1 MTLVPPGS
9 TIGIVGGGQL
19 GRMLGMA
26 AAQLGYRIHVFAPAS
41 GPAND
46 VASAFTEASY
56 HQSDR
61 LAAFAGAC
69 DVVTYEFEN
78 VPLGPLA
85 LIAGEVPVLP
95 GLKALE
101 IAQVRYAE
109 KGFVRDLG
117 GRTAPFEMAN
127 DVEELV
133 PALERVGL
141 PAIVKTV
148 RLGYDGKGQARVDD
162 MGQARQAWHAVGRQP
177 SIVEGFVDFSHEFSI
192 LIARGQGGATVA
204 YPPTWNVH
212 RGGIL
217 HRAAVPAPASI
228 AAQAAEAAALAE
240 RVAAALDYVGVLAL
254 EFFATAEGPVFNEMA
269 PRVHNSG
276 HWTIEGAETSQFE
289 NHIRAICGLPLGSTA
304 LTGRRVEMENLIG
317 DEAAGWPRILAERGA
332 HLHLYGKDEASPG
345 RKMGHVTRI
354 FAA

>member
-46 VASAFTEASY
+46 VASAFTQASY
-56 HQSDR
+56 DESDR
-61 LAAFAGAC
+61 LAAFAEAC

-78 VPLGPLA
+78 VPLDALA
-85 LIAGEVPVLP
+85 LIAGKVPILP

-101 IAQVRYAE
+101 IAQARHVE
-109 KGFVRDLG
+109 KAFVSDLG
-117 GRTAPFEMAN
+117 GRTAPFAVAG
-127 DVEELV
+127 DLGELV
-133 PALERVGL
+133 AALERVGL
-141 PAIVKTV
+141 PAIVKTL
-148 RLGYDGKGQARVDD
+148 RMGYDGKGQARVDD
-162 MGQARQAWHAVGRQP
+162 LAQAREAWDAVKRQP
-177 SIVEGFVDFSHEFSI
+177 SIVEGFVDFTHEFSI
-192 LIARGQGGATVA
+192 LIARGADGATMI
-204 YPPTWNVH
+204 YPAPWNEH

-217 HRAAVPAPASI
+217 HRSSVPAPAAI
-228 AAQAAEAAALAE
+228 DGQVAEAGALAA
-240 RVAAALDYVGVLAL
+240 RVAQALDYVGLLAL

-276 HWTIEGAETSQFE
+276 HWTIEGSVTSQFE

-304 LTGRRVEMENLIG
+304 LTCARADMENLIG
-317 DEAAGWPRILAERGA
+317 DEAESWPDVLAEPAA
-332 HLHLYGKDEASPG
+332 HLHLYGKSEAHPG
-345 RKMGHVTRI
+345 RKMGHVTRV
-354 FAA
+354 FR